1 MKKVRLN
8 ENSEELKK
16 FQDAILSKAHAQR
29 TMLGYLSQFVTIDET
44 TLFEGDIKQNAIEL
58 FKNKYASD
66 FPSYLAIEKIM
77 ELVDFSLSTFQTLID
92 KYKFFEVDGYNPITQ
107 SALIKDFGVYAETPE
122 QISRYKE
129 SKSIVDALKKV
140 SDKVAN
146 GVMARQQLTQLIPI
160 ISYNAVKNDFEINV
174 RYILGAN

>member
-29 TMLGYLSQFVTIDET
+29 IMLGYLSQFVTIDET
-44 TLFEGDIKQNAIEL
+44 TFFDGDIKLNAIEL

-92 KYKFFEVDGYNPITQ
+92 KYKFFEVDQYNPINQ
-107 SALIKDFGVYAETPE
+107 SAPVKDFGIYASSPE
-122 QISRYKE
+122 EIERYNL
-129 SKSIVDALKKV
+129 SKNVVDALR
-140 SDKVAN
+140 SADHTI
-146 GVMARQQLTQLIPI
+146 TQGLQIRDTFPQHI
-160 ISYNAVKNDFEINV
+160 KCITYNRIKNEFEINV
-174 RYILGAN
+174 RWILGK